1 MARVEMMNAKRD
13 TDQVK
18 IEAIGLVEFNSI
30 AFGIYAADEMVKIAP
45 VELVIAMTICPG
57 KYISLVV
64 GDVSSVDSSVK
75 RGVAVGADTVVDSL
89 FIPNIH
95 PMIFPAMMGTADTGG
110 LRSIGVIETFS
121 VASAIIAG
129 DGAAKAAEV
138 KIFDLRVAQG
148 LAGKS
153 FVTMTGDVSDVT
165 AGVTAGVDLIKESGM
180 LVKSVVIPSPHDDLK
195 GKLV

>member
-1 MARVEMMNAKRD
+1 MDGAEGKKV
-13 TDQVK
+13 
-18 IEAIGLVEFNSI
+18 EAIGLVEFNSI
-30 AFGIYAADEMVKIAP
+30 AYGIYAADEMVKIAP
-45 VELVIAMTICPG
+45 VELVLAMTICPG
-57 KYISLVV
+57 KYIALVA

-75 RGVAVGADTVVDSL
+75 RGVHVGADTVVDML

-95 PMIFPAMMGTADTGG
+95 PMVFPAMVGTADTGNLESVG
-110 LRSIGVIETFS
+110 IIETFS

-138 KIFDLRVAQG
+138 RLIDLRVAQG

-153 FVTMTGDVSDVT
+153 FVTMTGDVSDVG
-165 AGVTAGVDLIKESGM
+165 AGVSAGVDLIKESGM
-180 LVKSVVIPSPHDDLK
+180 LVKSVVIPSPHGDVK